1 MPRAEHLVHAVVEPE
16 PGNWSPKFPGERAR
30 HSVSRTISSS
40 TLGFGLR
47 SGTPSGRRPGQR
59 ADLHKVRLGQAR
71 RRSPIPLCARRS
83 EVEGLPDSSAWAP
96 CTRLTTSSMGRHQWL
111 GDRAGRVPS
120 ALFGGSEGR
129 GAEDLDGAG
138 GVGSFAHPVEV
149 DGWGWGAGSGRFAG
163 LPVEGLP
170 TARSL
175 QAQHPRVR

>member
-1 MPRAEHLVHAVVEPE
+1 MPRAERLVHAVVEPE

-71 RRSPIPLCARRS
+71 RRSPIPLCVRRS

-96 CTRLTTSSMGRHQWL
+96 AQDSPHRRWDGTSGWAIGRDAFPRRSSAGQKGGGPRISMAPVVWAASRTL
-111 GDRAGRVPS
+111 S
-120 ALFGGSEGR
+120 KSTGG
-129 GAEDLDGAG
+129 G
-138 GVGSFAHPVEV
+138 GEPGV
-149 DGWGWGAGSGRFAG
+149 AGSLACR
-163 LPVEGLP
+163 
-170 TARSL
+170 
-175 QAQHPRVR
+175 